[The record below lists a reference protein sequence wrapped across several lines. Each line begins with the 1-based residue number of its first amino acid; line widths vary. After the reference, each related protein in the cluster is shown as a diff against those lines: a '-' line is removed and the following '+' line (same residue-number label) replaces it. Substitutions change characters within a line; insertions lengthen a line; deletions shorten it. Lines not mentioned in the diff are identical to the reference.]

1 MSKQV
6 RDSAGHLWPEIVGRL
21 GTNTN
26 ITTTDVSQQSHA
38 AGTGVTLMRI
48 ANGSDDGKHLHFTTG
63 ANPTATTSDPIVPAY
78 QTEFVA
84 VQPGDKVAIISG
96 HNHNF
101 LVTITDILPS

>member
-26 ITTTDVSQQSHA
+26 ITTSDVSQQSHA

-48 ANGSDDGKHLHFTTG
+48 ANGSNAGYHCHFEVG
-63 ANPTATTSDPIVPAY
+63 GNPTASELSPIIPANTVVY
-78 QTEFVA
+78 ITVSA
-84 VQPGDKVAIISG
+84 GDKVAIVAEQ
-96 HNHNF
+96 NHTMR
-101 LVTITDILPS
+101 VSMTDILPS

>member
-1 MSKQV
+1 MSRQY
-6 RDSAGHLWPEIVGRL
+6 RDSSGQLWPEIVGRF
-21 GTNTN
+21 G
-26 ITTTDVSQQSHA
+26 TTTMLTTSDSSQQSHA

-63 ANPTATTSDPIVPAY
+63 ADPTATTSDPIVPAY

-101 LVTITDILPS
+101 HVTITDILPS